1 MIYKFVRKFFYN
13 RFNLSVSKLPPKY
26 HASIVDGEVQLG
38 LEDLADKNYKFY
50 FVCFGEKSDSL
61 YWLRDWLNVFSG
73 FNVNFLIVLRSKELQ
88 DWIFENYPSVDSVT
102 VSGFQAIVDLYKI
115 TASTTLAL
123 YPINSMY
130 NHMFVRLTSVRHVF
144 IGHGDSDK
152 LSSANKVLRMFDEIW
167 CAGQAQVDR
176 MLNQG
181 FDCRSLRLRKVGR
194 PGLLRLIADSKSEKV
209 KKNKLLYLPTWEG
222 SDERWDYSS
231 VAIIDKVIENIT
243 INTDLTMN
251 VRLHPFTG
259 RRIKSL
265 NDKIRTTK
273 KNYSSS
279 DKVFFSGTEKPLIDV
294 LSDYDYFI
302 CDISSVVT
310 ECLALGRPIFLYKTD
325 CNSIKVAKSNI
336 SLESFCYTFSE
347 LNELNKKLKLVLGG
361 NDYKIV
367 KRAEAAE
374 YFIGLEE
381 TRNSTFKKL
390 VSEQVIFD

>member
-1 MIYKFVRKFFYN
+1 M
-13 RFNLSVSKLPPKY
+13 SVSKFPPKQ
-26 HASIVDGEVQLG
+26 HAVMVGGEPQLE
-38 LEDLADKNYKFY
+38 LEVLADKDYKFY
-50 FVCFGEKSDSL
+50 FVCFGEKGDSL
-61 YWLRDWLNVFSG
+61 YWLRDWLNVFSD
-73 FNVNFLIVLRSKELQ
+73 FNVKILVVLRSKELQ

-102 VSGFQAIVDLYKI
+102 VSGFQAVVELYKV
-115 TASTTLAL
+115 TASTKLAL

-176 MLNQG
+176 MLNQD

-194 PGLLRLIADSKSEKV
+194 PGLLRLIADSESEKV
-209 KKNKLLYLPTWEG
+209 KENKLLYLPTWEG

-231 VAIIDKVIENIT
+231 VAIIDEVIESIA

-265 NDKIRTTK
+265 KEKILTTK
-273 KNYSSS
+273 KSYSGS
-279 DKVFFSGTEKPLIDV
+279 DKVVFSGTEKPLIDV

-310 ECLALGRPIFLYKTD
+310 ECLALGRPIFLYKTC
-325 CNSIKVAKSNI
+325 CNSVKIAKSNI
-336 SLESFCYTFSE
+336 SLESFCYTFSG
-347 LNELNKKLKLVLGG
+347 LDELNKKLKLVLGG
-361 NDYKIV
+361 DDYKVV

-381 TRNSTFKKL
+381 TRNGTFKEL
-390 VSEQVIFD
+390 VSEQVVFD